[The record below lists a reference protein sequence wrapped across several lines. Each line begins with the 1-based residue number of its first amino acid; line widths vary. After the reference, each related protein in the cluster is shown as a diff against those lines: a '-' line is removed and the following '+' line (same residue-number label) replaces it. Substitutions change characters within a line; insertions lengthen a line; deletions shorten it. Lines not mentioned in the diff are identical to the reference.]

1 MIKSESSG
9 GCFGVTLAFTR
20 LLLDECSVLDPGF
33 ASKIPHLM
41 EVDAAR
47 HDITI
52 TTNHFNCLQVLV

>member
-20 LLLDECSVLDPGF
+20 LLLNECSVLDPGF

-52 TTNHFNCLQVLV
+52 TPA